1 MLHVEGGNLI
11 THTSSIDETLL
22 AFVDEQSKANDEIR
36 SAGAKLPEAGYLT
49 SDQIRKFRLYNQDG
63 SFQPKLLEQGYDDS
77 IMAGSQSLPTRV
89 FPVAHPRGIYLHFHG
104 GGFTLGSI
112 HEQDS
117 LLWECACETQL
128 TVISIGYPL
137 APESL
142 LPNTLDVTASAANA
156 LMDAYPDMPFCFG
169 GESAGANVMLNTLLR
184 LSKNKQLLNRIKA
197 VNACY
202 GPYDLSMTPSQRSWG
217 DEFVNLSTPFL
228 EWFYSLCM
236 PGSTAEERRDASVSP
251 LYADLQGLPPAIFSV
266 GNLDPLFDDSL
277 FMSTKWFSAGN
288 EGELRI
294 YPEAPHGFNS
304 LPTQMGIACNKQIYK
319 FLKQNVT

>member
-1 MLHVEGGNLI
+1 MIKHMHL
-11 THTSSIDETLL
+11 IDETLL
-22 AFVDEQSKANDEIR
+22 AFVDEQNKANDEIR
-36 SAGAKLPEAGYLT
+36 AAGAKLPDAGYLT
-49 SDQIRKFRLYNQDG
+49 SDQIRKVRLYNQDG
-63 SFQPKLLEQGYDDS
+63 SFKPKLLEQGYDDS
-77 IMAGSQSLPTRV
+77 IMAGSQSLPIRV
-89 FPVAHPRGIYLHFHG
+89 LLVAQPRGIYLHFHG
-104 GGFTLGSI
+104 GGFTLGSV

-142 LPNTLDVTASAANA
+142 LPNTLEVTALAAQT
-156 LMDAYPDMPFCFG
+156 LMDSYPDMAFCLG

-184 LSKNKQLLNRIKA
+184 LSKNKQLLHRIKA
-197 VNACY
+197 VSACY
-202 GPYDLSMTPSQRSWG
+202 GLFDLSMTPSQRSWG

-236 PGSTAEERRDASVSP
+236 PGSTAEARRDSSVSP

-266 GNLDPLFDDSL
+266 GTLDPLLDDSL
-277 FMSTKWFSAGN
+277 FMSAKWFSAGN

-294 YPEAPHGFNS
+294 YPEAPHGFNG
-304 LPTQMGIACNKQIYK
+304 LPTQMGMACNKQVYR
-319 FLKQNVT
+319 FLKQSVT

>member
-1 MLHVEGGNLI
+1 MIKHMHL
-11 THTSSIDETLL
+11 IDETLL
-22 AFVDEQSKANDEIR
+22 AFVDEQNKANDEIR
-36 SAGAKLPEAGYLT
+36 AAGAKLPDAGYLT
-49 SDQIRKFRLYNQDG
+49 SDQIRKVRLYNQDG
-63 SFQPKLLEQGYDDS
+63 SFKPKLLEQGYDDS
-77 IMAGSQSLPTRV
+77 IMAGSQSLPIRV
-89 FPVAHPRGIYLHFHG
+89 LPVAQPRGIYLHFHG
-104 GGFTLGSI
+104 GGFTLGSV

-142 LPNTLDVTASAANA
+142 LPNTLEVTALAAQT
-156 LMDAYPDMPFCFG
+156 LMDSYPDMAFCLG

-184 LSKNKQLLNRIKA
+184 LSKNKQLLHRIKA
-197 VNACY
+197 VSACY
-202 GPYDLSMTPSQRSWG
+202 GLFDLSMTPSQRSWG

-236 PGSTAEERRDASVSP
+236 PGSTAEARRDSSVSP

-266 GNLDPLFDDSL
+266 GTLDPLLDDSL
-277 FMSTKWFSAGN
+277 FMSAKWFSVGN

-294 YPEAPHGFNS
+294 YPEAPHGFNG
-304 LPTQMGIACNKQIYK
+304 LPTQMGMACNKQVYR
-319 FLKQNVT
+319 FLKQSVT